1 MNKLPISVGILSFKA
16 YKTIENT
23 LQQYNDM
30 NFFSIF
36 QEAKVFFQTFCEK
49 DKEIAEKFNIDYEKR
64 EDNIGIQGGIE
75 WIVKTLKSDYILF
88 LENDFHLLYDLN
100 KTFTILEKS
109 LKLIQSGKID
119 MMRLRS
125 RFQAGEPFGDVEKYT
140 RIFKPQQIHPNF
152 KDFHKIKKT
161 IPFLKYLRPLKA
173 KKISARALYIEQY
186 PENICHQIKREDDYF
201 IVDSSVLNWTN
212 NPTLVSR
219 ELFLKLIDYANKHP
233 SSRTVYG
240 FQDLEKPLN
249 CRWWRKQ
256 HFKIGVC
263 DGIFTH
269 RRLDR

>member
-23 LQQYNDM
+23 LQQYSDM

-64 EDNIGIQGGIE
+64 EDNIGIQGGVE
-75 WIVKTLKSDYILF
+75 WIIKTLKSDYVLF

-125 RFQAGEPFGDVEKYT
+125 RFIVGEQFEDVRKYT
-140 RIFKPQQIHPNF
+140 RYFKPQKIHPNF
-152 KDFHKIKKT
+152 IDFEKIHRT

-173 KKISARALYIEQY
+173 KRMSVRSLFIEQY
-186 PENICHQIKREDDYF
+186 PENICNQIKREDDYF
-201 IVDSSVLNWTN
+201 TVDSSVLNWTN
-212 NPTLVSR
+212 APTLISR

-256 HFKIGVC
+256 HFKIGVG
-263 DGIFTH
+263 DGILTH
-269 RRLDR
+269 NRLDR